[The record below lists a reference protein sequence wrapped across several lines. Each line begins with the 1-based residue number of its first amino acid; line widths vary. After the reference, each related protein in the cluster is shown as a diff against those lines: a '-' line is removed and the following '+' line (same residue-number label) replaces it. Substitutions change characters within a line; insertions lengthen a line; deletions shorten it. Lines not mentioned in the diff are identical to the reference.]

1 MSYQY
6 ETIDRPHLGWRDRSH
21 TDRKTESLY
30 QDKVLKNIEGFLQ
43 GVDWNNLGSSGT
55 DQSVLDQLATLEA
68 ANADRVTNE
77 NTARTDINNL
87 LNWNAD
93 RVANENTART
103 DINAL
108 QTAINQEDGG
118 ILDRLGGLE
127 SYFNNPDLNLQG
139 LQGELEGMF
148 GADGEGTKA
157 LQALWEEGGAGT
169 SALDELRTTL
179 NTDWST
185 QTFGTGDDAQKL
197 NMNQI
202 SDLINEQGQTTEG
215 LQSAFTGLFKEGGK
229 GAEAISNIFS
239 DGRLTDAFSDA
250 GLVDSDYVPG
260 AVEGLV
266 DSDYVSGAMKG
277 LFDEG
282 GAGAQALEGFEQNVM
297 GQALSDLS
305 SDLVST
311 YNLDNLDQQSRDI
324 ETNIQNIT
332 NLTAADTALGN
343 RITGWEDTARQNQ
356 TDVATALSDIGG
368 LTTDL
373 ATATG
378 DISQLRTDAQG
389 WVDNLDME
397 ADYDRQMIRRELQD
411 KSDLWNQRLT
421 DLSSS
426 MDYKNL
432 GDSATGVRTRKSK
445 ARASGQT
452 RFGTGQLNRSMKL
465 TSLNI

>member
-1 MSYQY
+1 MVKKFEPIADFS
-6 ETIDRPHLGWRDRSH
+6 GNWRGRSH
-21 TDRKTESLY
+21 SDRYSESEW
-30 QDKVLKNIEGFLQ
+30 QDRAIGDIRDYLTGI
-43 GVDWNNLGSSGT
+43 DWDSLGGGGGT
-55 DQSVLDQLATLEA
+55 DQSVLDKLATLEA

-77 NTARTDINNL
+77 NTLSGRVDL
-87 LNWNAD
+87 LEGWNAD
-93 RVANENTART
+93 RVTNENTART

-139 LQGELEGMF
+139 LQGELEGLF
-148 GADGEGTKA
+148 GAAGAGTKA
-157 LQALWEEGGAGT
+157 LQNLWTEGTAEGGGGAGWN
-169 SALDELRTTL
+169 ALQDLRTTL
-179 NTDWST
+179 NTDWSN

-215 LQSAFTGLFKEGGK
+215 LQTAFTGLFDVGGK
-229 GAEAISNIFS
+229 GAEAIAAIFNEGD
-239 DGRLTDAFSDA
+239 DGRLGT
-250 GLVDSDYVPG
+250 
-260 AVEGLV
+260 
-266 DSDYVSGAMKG
+266 
-277 LFDEG
+277 
-282 GAGAQALEGFEQNVM
+282 
-297 GQALSDLS
+297 ALSDLS

-311 YNLDNLDQQSRDI
+311 YKLDELSNQGTQID
-324 ETNIQNIT
+324 T
-332 NLTAADTALGN
+332 NLASIQALTNADTALGN
-343 RITGWEDTARQNQ
+343 RITGWENPARQNQ
-356 TDVATALSDIGG
+356 TDVATALSEVGG

-378 DISQLRTDAQG
+378 NINQLRTDAQD
-389 WVDNLDME
+389 WVDNLEME
-397 ADYDRQMIRRELQD
+397 SDIDRTRIRQELQD

>member
-6 ETIDRPHLGWRDRSH
+6 EEIDRPHLEWKKRSH
-21 TDRKTESLY
+21 NQRLSENLY
-30 QDKVLKNIEGFLQ
+30 QDKVLKNIEAFLKD
-43 GVDWNNLGSSGT
+43 VDWNNLGSSGT
-55 DQSVLDQLATLEA
+55 EQSVLDQLSTLEA

-77 NTARTDINNL
+77 NTLSGRVDL
-87 LNWNAD
+87 LEGWNAD
-93 RVANENTART
+93 RVTNEMTATTR
-103 DINAL
+103 INAL
-108 QTAINQEDGG
+108 DTAINQEDGG

-148 GADGEGTKA
+148 GAAGEGTKA

-169 SALDELRTTL
+169 SALKDLRDSL
-179 NTDWST
+179 NTDWSNK
-185 QTFGTGDDAQKL
+185 TFGTGDDAQKL

-202 SDLINEQGQTTEG
+202 SDLINQQGQTTEG
-215 LQSAFTGLFKEGGK
+215 LQTKFTGLFDEGGK

-250 GLVDSDYVPG
+250 GLVDSDYVSG
-260 AVEGLV
+260 AV
-266 DSDYVSGAMKG
+266 KG

-282 GAGAQALEGFEQNVM
+282 GAGTQALEGFEQNVM

-378 DISQLRTDAQG
+378 DISKLRTDAES
-389 WVDNLDME
+389 WVGDLE
-397 ADYDRQMIRRELQD
+397 TASETDRGLIRQELQD

-465 TSLNI
+465 TSLNL